1 MAKTSKLLSLIKEI
15 VRQEVKKEV
24 QQIFINEGIKSM
36 TKNIPL
42 KEESVM
48 EVLPERKPKPKKEV
62 QYTKNPMLNNILNET
77 ANGNEMDEYP
87 TMGGGTFDTTKM
99 AQAMGYGGM
108 LGSAEEKRKMSAIQT
123 AQSVG
128 ADTSNPAVQDVMSNL
143 TKDYSGVMKALDKRD
158 GKV

>member
-36 TKNIPL
+36 AKSISL
-42 KEESVM
+42 KEESAV
-48 EVLPERKPKPKKEV
+48 EVLPKRKPIPKKEV
-62 QYTKNPMLNNILNET
+62 QYTKNPTLNNILNET
-77 ANGNEMDEYP
+77 ANGNEMEEYP
-87 TMGGGTFDTTKM
+87 TMGGGTFDSTKM